1 MPSLADTGARHALLL
16 MRALRAAIVV
26 VCLATAAVAWN
37 MGAHTVFGLALVI
50 VAEETWETSV
60 VIAALRRQV
69 HGTPSPL
76 HRS

>member
-1 MPSLADTGARHALLL
+1 MPSLADGGARRALLL

-26 VCLATAAVAWN
+26 ACLATAAAAWN
-37 MGAHTVFGLALVI
+37 TGAHTVFGLALVI